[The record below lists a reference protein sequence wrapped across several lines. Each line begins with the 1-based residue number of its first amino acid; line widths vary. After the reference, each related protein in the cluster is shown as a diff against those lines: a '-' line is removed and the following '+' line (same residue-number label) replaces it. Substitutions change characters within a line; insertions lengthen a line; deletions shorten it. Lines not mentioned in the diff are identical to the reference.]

1 MKWTTLELS
10 TTPST
15 GHLQSSLYED
25 KQGVEMFQVD
35 EVEKKNGLWLDG
47 LELSC
52 IYLDLALNGVLERV
66 LIIYIHVQLG
76 SL

>member
-1 MKWTTLELS
+1 MQGLS
-10 TTPST
+10 TTPSI

-25 KQGVEMFQVD
+25 KQVVEVFPVD

-47 LELSC
+47 LENSC